1 MNIKRA
7 AIIAVMLCLSA
18 GAASA
23 ATATGRITFV
33 SQDGH
38 QLVLDNGDP
47 FTLGPGVTLPSV
59 GVGDLVRINS
69 SAKAGQQVITSLTK
83 APPAVAVYH

>member
-7 AIIAVMLCLSA
+7 AIIAAMLCLSA
-18 GAASA
+18 GAVSA
-23 ATATGRITFV
+23 ASATGRITFI

-47 FTLGPGVTLPSV
+47 FTLGPSVTLPSV
-59 GVGDLVRINS
+59 GVGDLVRVNW
-69 SAKAGQQVITSLTK
+69 AGKAGQQVITSLTK
-83 APPAVAVYH
+83 APPSVAAYH